1 MKLLIVDDEPIVRE
15 GLKNN
20 IDWEEMNLKV
30 IGCAADGRSAL
41 ELFAIEHAD
50 IVLTDIRMPFM
61 DGLEMTKEVKKLDPL
76 AVVILL
82 SAYDDFKYAQQAIR
96 LGAFDYILKPI
107 DIDVLKST
115 VSLAVDKR
123 IELLNKKKEILPP
136 LNEKDLKFFKA
147 EHYKYPM
154 KLEDEL
160 SKAIKRGDS
169 ALALNIFNNIW
180 NEFMYKG
187 YSIDFIKRWGLELVA
202 VITRSIIEIGENA
215 DILFKN
221 SDPWKQI
228 SELQTKDK
236 IREWMQ
242 NIIEVVCEYVYL
254 SKNTKNKKLIEM
266 AVKMIH
272 ENYSDGNISL
282 NSIAEK
288 LYITPNYLSTLFKNE
303 MGITFSDYLT
313 EYRIEKAKEL
323 LRDIRIKVYEI
334 SEAVGYTD
342 SHYFSKIFKNMTGL
356 TPKEYRESIV

>member
-20 IDWEEMNLKV
+20 IDWNNMNLEV
-30 IGCAADGRSAL
+30 IGCASDGRSAL
-41 ELFAIEHAD
+41 ELFTLNRAD

-61 DGLEMTKEVKKLDPL
+61 DGLEMTKEVKKVDPL
-76 AVVILL
+76 TVVILL
-82 SAYDDFKYAQQAIR
+82 SAYDDFKYAQEAIR

-107 DIDVLKST
+107 DIDILKTT
-115 VSLAVDKR
+115 VKRAVDKR
-123 IELLNKKKEILPP
+123 REVLNKEKETLPLLNKE
-136 LNEKDLKFFKA
+136 DLKFYKA
-147 EHYKYPM
+147 EYFKYPL

-160 SKAIKRGDS
+160 AKAVKRGDS
-169 ALALNIFNNIW
+169 ALAFNIFNNIW
-180 NEFMYKG
+180 HEFIYKG
-187 YSIDFIKRWGLELVA
+187 YSVDFIKRWGLELVA
-202 VITRSIIEIGENA
+202 VVTRSIIEIGENA

-221 SDPWKQI
+221 TDPWKQI
-228 SELQTKDK
+228 SELKTKDK
-236 IREWMQ
+236 IHDWMQ
-242 NIIEVVCEYVYL
+242 NIIEAVCEYVYL

-272 ENYSDGNISL
+272 ENYSDENISL

-323 LRDIRIKVYEI
+323 LKDIRIKIYEI
-334 SEAVGYTD
+334 SGAVGYTD